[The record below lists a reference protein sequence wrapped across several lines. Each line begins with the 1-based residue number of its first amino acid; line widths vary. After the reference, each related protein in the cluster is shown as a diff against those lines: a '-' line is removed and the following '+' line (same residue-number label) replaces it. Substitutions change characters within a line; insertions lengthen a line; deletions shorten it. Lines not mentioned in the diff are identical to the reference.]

1 MNKLDKT
8 HNSNVV
14 SYLQHNIWHHI
25 ISLFANCRTH
35 VYVYISFSDREDLD
49 VEGLTQLEYLEE
61 KDKEIGNTL
70 QNLLRKVKF

>member
-1 MNKLDKT
+1 MLFLIYNTIFDIILF
-8 HNSNVV
+8 H
-14 SYLQHNIWHHI
+14 YLQIVAHM
-25 ISLFANCRTH
+25 
-35 VYVYISFSDREDLD
+35 YMYISFSDREDLD